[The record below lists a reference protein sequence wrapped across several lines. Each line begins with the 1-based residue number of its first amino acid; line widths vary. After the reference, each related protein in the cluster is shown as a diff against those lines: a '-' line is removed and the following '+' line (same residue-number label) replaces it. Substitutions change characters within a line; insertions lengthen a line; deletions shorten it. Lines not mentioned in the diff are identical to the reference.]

1 MPLIKINANVDLPE
15 NQQQALLA
23 ALSRTLAEVTHKPE
37 GYCMVTFTRAAVL
50 FAGRPGPAAFVDVR
64 SIGGLTREVNQ
75 QLTEQVGAQLKK
87 SLGVPPDRVYVTFTE
102 VPADRWGWDGKLF
115 G

>member
-1 MPLIKINANVDLPE
+1 MPLIKITVNVDLPE

-37 GYCMVTFTRAAVL
+37 GYCMVTCTRAAVL
-50 FAGRPGPAAFVDVR
+50 FAGRPGPAVFVDVR
-64 SIGGLTREVNQ
+64 GIGGLSREVNQ
-75 QLTEQVGAQLKK
+75 QLTEQLGAQLKK
-87 SLGVPPDRVYVTFTE
+87 ALGVPSDRMYITFTD
-102 VPADRWGWDGKLF
+102 VPADHWGWNGKLF